1 MNKRVS
7 AAIFIVT
14 TVLALYGLMIGRS
27 PLPINI
33 IDRNSSGIV
42 SFGEAMNA
50 HDIGQREGSGGPGCV
65 EYYWYKDG
73 MPAYQKCGNEG
84 G

>member
-1 MNKRVS
+1 MS

-14 TVLALYGLMIGRS
+14 AVLALYGLMIGRS
-27 PLPINI
+27 PLPISI
-33 IDRNSSGIV
+33 IDRNSSGVV
-42 SFGEAMNA
+42 SFDEAMNA
-50 HDIGQREGSGGPGCV
+50 NDIGQREGSGGPGFV

-73 MPAYQKCGNEG
+73 MPAHQKCEDEG